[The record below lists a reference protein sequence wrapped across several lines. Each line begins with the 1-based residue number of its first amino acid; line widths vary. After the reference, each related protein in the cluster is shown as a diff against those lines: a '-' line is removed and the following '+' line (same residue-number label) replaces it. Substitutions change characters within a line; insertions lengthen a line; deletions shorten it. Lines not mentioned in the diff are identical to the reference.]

1 MNIREFLE
9 MRVSRDPEKVYLYF
23 KNQEVTYGAL
33 DQKVNQVANGF
44 LGLGIRKGDKVC
56 LLLAN
61 CPEFLYVW
69 FGLSKIGAVL
79 VPINLVLKE
88 GEIIYIVNHSEAKA
102 IVLQNT
108 HPDILKKLKKE
119 CAGLQKILMFGE
131 PIPETIHFKSWLEG
145 QKTFLDPIT
154 VDEEEDAVYVYTSGT
169 TGSPKGVMLLHRT
182 YVLTGESYAYMVG
195 IEPKDRVM
203 TANPLFHINAQAYSV
218 MGSIAAG
225 ASLVLV
231 ERFSASKLWEQTRD
245 YRATKLVL
253 LLALTHIL
261 YQRPE
266 SEKDRDH
273 FAEKVIAG
281 GAPKGHFRDFEK
293 RFGVQLQTIY
303 SLTESPLAIMSPRED
318 ESKDGGIGFPM
329 IHPDDSIKNEVKI
342 VDQNGFEIP
351 PYHVGEIVIRNQ
363 AMMKGYYRD
372 EALTIET
379 IRDGWLH
386 TGDSGYRDEGGYFFF
401 SGRMKEIIR
410 RKGENIST
418 LEVEAAINR
427 HPKVLESAVIGVSS
441 PSGLGDEEVK
451 AYVVLKNGEYLPYPE
466 VIEFLSRELAYF
478 KVPRYLEY
486 RLDLPKNTVGR
497 VMKEVLKQGR
507 SDLTKGCY
515 DRESKD

>member
-1 MNIREFLE
+1 M
-9 MRVSRDPEKVYLYF
+9 
-23 KNQEVTYGAL
+23 
-33 DQKVNQVANGF
+33 
-44 LGLGIRKGDKVC
+44 
-56 LLLAN
+56 
-61 CPEFLYVW
+61 
-69 FGLSKIGAVL
+69 L
-79 VPINLVLKE
+79 VPINLALKK
-88 GEIIYIVNHSEAKA
+88 GEILYIVNHSESRA
-102 IVLQNT
+102 IVLQGSTPFLPEMIKRECPN
-108 HPDILKKLKKE
+108 LKHIFLIE
-119 CAGLQKILMFGE
+119 DHVPG
-131 PIPETIHFKSWLEG
+131 TIDFKSWLRG
-145 QKTFLDPIT
+145 QKEVLNSIAIN
-154 VDEEEDAVYVYTSGT
+154 EEEDAVYVYTSGT
-169 TGSPKGVMLLHRT
+169 TGTPKGVMLSHRSYT
-182 YVLTGESYAYMVG
+182 LTGESYAHMTG
-195 IEPKDRVM
+195 FEPEDRVM

-218 MGSIAAG
+218 MGSVAAG
-225 ASLVLV
+225 ASLILI
-231 ERFSASKLWEQTRD
+231 EKFSASKLWEQAKQ
-245 YRATKLVL
+245 YQATKLVL
-253 LLALTHIL
+253 LLAVTHIL
-261 YQRPE
+261 YNRPV

-273 FAEKVIAG
+273 VVKKVIAG
-281 GAPKGHFRDFEK
+281 GAPRGHFRDFER

-351 PYHVGEIVIRNQ
+351 PYTVGEIVIRNQ

-372 EALTIET
+372 EALTTET

-427 HPKVLESAVIGVSS
+427 YPKVLESAVIGVSS

-451 AYVVLKNGEYLPYPE
+451 AYVVLKNGESLPYPE
-466 VIEFLSRELAYF
+466 LIEFISGELADF

-486 RLDLPKNTVGR
+486 RSDLPKNTVGR